1 MESSLLPAGSKVDE
15 VQWLAAPESDDEPVL
30 AAEDAGP
37 RAWYEVSSVIM
48 FQIIQTDG
56 LSRCAVVPMVLHL
69 PIAFHNILLN
79 AMECKFTLAIVVIES
94 SQVTP
99 RKALMALPSSALQKA
114 PQLEN
119 LIVSMY
125 SDDTVSCSVAL
136 HSTRARSAGKILT
149 IVIQRNT
156 EERHDGYLNH
166 FRLLVYYL
174 HG

>member
-1 MESSLLPAGSKVDE
+1 M
-15 VQWLAAPESDDEPVL
+15 L

-56 LSRCAVVPMVLHL
+56 LSRCAVVSVVLHL
-69 PIAFHNILLN
+69 PIALHNILLN
-79 AMECKFTLAIVVIES
+79 AIECKFTLATVVIES

-99 RKALMALPSSALQKA
+99 RKALMALHSSALQKA
-114 PQLEN
+114 PHIEN
-119 LIVSMY
+119 LIVGMY
-125 SDDTVSCSVAL
+125 SDDSGLFSSIAQP
-136 HSTRARSAGKILT
+136 RARSAGEILT
-149 IVIQRNT
+149 IGIQRNA

-166 FRLLVYYL
+166 LCLLVYYL